1 MMNFELLKRL
11 CETPGIPGREEQI
24 RAVVT
29 GALEPLVDEISV
41 DTLGNVIGVKRGI
54 DGPTIMIAAHMDEIG
69 FIVKHI
75 DDKGFIRVQPLGG
88 FDPRNL
94 IAQRV
99 HVHGHKGEVLL
110 GAFMPAAEGADA
122 DRTRARK
129 LTDLF
134 IDVGLSGDDVKAK
147 VELGDPVTLA
157 RTCERV
163 GDTVVSKSLDNR
175 LSVFVMIEALRQ
187 LSASRC
193 TILAVATVQEEIG
206 LRGALP
212 AAYAL
217 QPDIG
222 IALDVTIARDYPGGT
237 EPERVTQLGKGTAI
251 KIMDSSLICDPR
263 LVKDFRRV
271 AEAQSIPYQM
281 EILSA
286 GGTDAG
292 AIQRSR
298 GGVPSFTL
306 STPTRYVHTV
316 NEMAAV
322 TDIEASIN
330 LLACWLE
337 EAHTL
342 NLTR

>member
-1 MMNFELLKRL
+1 MRNFKLLKRL
-11 CETPGIPGREEQI
+11 CETPGVPGQEDAIRDVVLEELKSL
-24 RAVVT
+24 T
-29 GALEPLVDEISV
+29 DEVSV
-41 DTLGNVIGVKRGI
+41 DVMGNVIGVKKGV
-54 DGPTIMIAAHMDEIG
+54 DGPTVMLAAHMDEIG

-99 HVHGHKGEVLL
+99 HIHGHKGETLL
-110 GAFMPAAEGADA
+110 GAFMPTAEGPDA
-122 DRTRARK
+122 DRSKARK

-147 VELGDPVTLA
+147 VELGDMVTLA
-157 RTCERV
+157 RTCEKM
-163 GDTVVSKSLDNR
+163 GELVVSKSLDNR
-175 LSVFVMIEALRQ
+175 LSVFVMLEALREM
-187 LSASRC
+187 SASRC
-193 TILAVATVQEEIG
+193 TIVAVATVQEEIG

-212 AAYAL
+212 AAYA
-217 QPDIG
+217 QKPDIG
-222 IALDVTIARDYPGGT
+222 IALDVTLARDYPGGS

-271 AEAQSIPYQM
+271 AEAHSIPYQL
-281 EILSA
+281 EILAA

-292 AIQRSR
+292 AIQCSR

-316 NEMAAV
+316 NESAAV
-322 TDIEASIN
+322 KDIEASIH
-330 LLACWLE
+330 LLASWLE